1 MNADDVSKPGI
12 SFRTALL
19 AVPVWCD
26 TCIQLCNSMTDFFFS
41 SKKCIAFREPK
52 LSLDLCPASL
62 SQHCPLLEVTAGLF
76 SRSDGLSQHQLRW
89 EPSTDSAKYLL
100 ILCMQCKARE

>member
-26 TCIQLCNSMTDFFFS
+26 TCIQLCNSMTDFFFPPRNVLP
-41 SKKCIAFREPK
+41 FG
-52 LSLDLCPASL
+52 
-62 SQHCPLLEVTAGLF
+62 SQSFHWTYVLLV
-76 SRSDGLSQHQLRW
+76 
-89 EPSTDSAKYLL
+89 
-100 ILCMQCKARE
+100 